1 MDSYWPLIIL
11 LSLVASAFSSGLEIA
26 FITANKL
33 KIELDK
39 KQGVFAAGI
48 IGHFI
53 NKPKLFIATM
63 LIGNN
68 AAIVVYGLYMGEVI
82 EHNISNYFPAFSLVI
97 GDFGVVL
104 TQTILSTIIVL
115 VFAEFIPK
123 AIFSINPNRWLNM
136 MAIPLAVWYGV
147 LFGFAWVITGISDL
161 FIRLVVRKEIK
172 DEDVEFGR
180 IDLDHYLSQATGNID
195 QSKAIDH
202 EIQIFQNALDFS
214 SLKARDCLVPR
225 NEIVAIDITDTVE
238 NLSKRFIQ
246 TRLSKILVYRDNIDH
261 IIGYV
266 HSYELFKKP
275 VHIQHILR
283 PISIIPEPMQAY
295 EILEL
300 FIKQKKQ
307 VAVVVDEF
315 GGTAGM
321 LTMEDIV
328 EEIFGEIEDEHDKEE
343 NTEIKH
349 ADGSFDFSGRVEI
362 DYLNDKYQLELPEN
376 QEAYDTLGGLILYL
390 RGDIP
395 EEMETISHGVYTFTP
410 LKVSETRI
418 ELVKITIQSWSQL
431 PRLQVYLLIY
441 S

>member
-1 MDSYWPLIIL
+1 M
-11 LSLVASAFSSGLEIA
+11 EIA

-39 KQGVFAAGI
+39 KQGVFASHI

-68 AAIVVYGLYMGEVI
+68 AALVVYGIFMGEVI
-82 EHNISNYFPAFSLVI
+82 EHSILSSFPAFAHSI
-97 GDFGVVL
+97 GEFGVVL

-136 MAIPLAVWYGV
+136 MAIPLAAWYGV
-147 LFGFAWVITGISDL
+147 LYAFAWIVTGISDM

-172 DEDVEFGR
+172 DEEVEFGR
-180 IDLDHYLSQATGNID
+180 IDLDHYLEQATGNID

-214 SLKARDCLVPR
+214 NLKARDCLVPR
-225 NEIVAIDITDTVE
+225 NEIVAIEITDSIE
-238 NLSKRFIQ
+238 NLKKRFIE
-246 TRLSKILVYRDNIDH
+246 TRLSKILVFRDSIDH

-275 VHIQHILR
+275 GHIQHILR

-295 EILEL
+295 EILEM

-321 LTMEDIV
+321 ITMEDIV

-343 NTEIKH
+343 TTEIQH
-349 ADGSFDFSGRVEI
+349 ADGTFDFSARLEI
-362 DYLNDKYQLELPEN
+362 DYLNNKYNLGLPEN
-376 QEAYDTLGGLILYL
+376 QEAYDTLGGLLLFL

-395 EEMETISHGVYTFTP
+395 EENETITYGSCTFTP
-410 LKVSETRI
+410 LKVSETKI
-418 ELVKITIQSWSQL
+418 ELVKIEVQSS
-431 PRLQVYLLIY
+431 
-441 S
+441 

>member
-1 MDSYWPLIIL
+1 M
-11 LSLVASAFSSGLEIA
+11 EIA

-39 KQGVFAAGI
+39 KQGVFASNI

-68 AAIVVYGLYMGEVI
+68 AALVVYGIYMGEVI
-82 EHNISNYFPAFSLVI
+82 EHAVLNSFPLFANSI
-97 GDFGVVL
+97 GEFGVVL

-136 MAIPLAVWYGV
+136 MAIPLAIWYAV
-147 LFGFAWVITGISDL
+147 LYLFAWIVTGISDM

-172 DEDVEFGR
+172 DEVVEFGR
-180 IDLDHYLSQATGNID
+180 IDLDHYLEQATGNID

-214 SLKARDCLVPR
+214 NLKARDCLVPR
-225 NEIVAIDITDTVE
+225 NEIVAIEITDSID
-238 NLSKRFIQ
+238 NLRKRFIE
-246 TRLSKILVYRDNIDH
+246 TRLSKILVFRDSIDH

-275 VHIQHILR
+275 GHIQHILR

-295 EILEL
+295 EILEM

-321 LTMEDIV
+321 ITMEDIV

-343 NTEIKH
+343 TTEIQH
-349 ADGSFDFSGRVEI
+349 ADGTFDFSARLEI
-362 DYLNDKYQLELPEN
+362 DYLNNKYNLELPEN
-376 QEAYDTLGGLILYL
+376 QEAYDTLGGLLLFL

-395 EEMETISHGVYTFTP
+395 EENETITQGSYTFTP

-418 ELVKITIQSWSQL
+418 ELVKVTIQPS
-431 PRLQVYLLIY
+431 
-441 S
+441 

>member
-1 MDSYWPLIIL
+1 MDSYWPLIIF
-11 LSLVASAFSSGLEIA
+11 LSLIASAFSSGMEIA

-39 KQGVFAAGI
+39 KQGVFASNI

-68 AAIVVYGLYMGEVI
+68 AALVVYGIYMGEVI
-82 EHNISNYFPAFSLVI
+82 EHAVLNSFPLFANSI
-97 GDFGVVL
+97 GEFGVVL

-136 MAIPLAVWYGV
+136 MAIPLAIWYAV
-147 LFGFAWVITGISDL
+147 LYLFAWIVTGISDM

-172 DEDVEFGR
+172 DEVVEFGR
-180 IDLDHYLSQATGNID
+180 IDLDHYLEQATGNID

-214 SLKARDCLVPR
+214 NLKARDCLVPR
-225 NEIVAIDITDTVE
+225 NEIVAIEITDSID
-238 NLSKRFIQ
+238 NLRKRFIE
-246 TRLSKILVYRDNIDH
+246 TRLSKILVFRDSIDH

-275 VHIQHILR
+275 GHIQHILR

-295 EILEL
+295 EILEM

-321 LTMEDIV
+321 ITMEDIV

-343 NTEIKH
+343 TTEIQH
-349 ADGSFDFSGRVEI
+349 ADGTFDFSARLEI
-362 DYLNDKYQLELPEN
+362 DYLNNKYNLELPEN
-376 QEAYDTLGGLILYL
+376 QEAYDTLGGLLLFL

-395 EEMETISHGVYTFTP
+395 EENETITQGSYTFTP

-418 ELVKITIQSWSQL
+418 ELVKVTIQPS
-431 PRLQVYLLIY
+431 
-441 S
+441 

>member
-1 MDSYWPLIIL
+1 MDSYWPLIIII

-39 KQGVFAAGI
+39 KQGVFASNI

-68 AAIVVYGLYMGEVI
+68 AALVVYGLYMGDLI
-82 EHNISNYFPAFSLVI
+82 ENNIALSFPAFSTTV
-97 GDFGVVL
+97 GEFGVVL
-104 TQTILSTIIVL
+104 SQTILSTIIVL

-147 LFGFAWVITGISDL
+147 LYAFAWVVTGISDL
-161 FIRLVVRKEIK
+161 FIRIVVRKEIK
-172 DEDVEFGR
+172 DEEVEFGR
-180 IDLDHYLSQATGNID
+180 IDLDHYLEQATGNID

-214 SLKARDCLVPR
+214 NLKARDCLVPR
-225 NEIVAIDITDTVE
+225 NEIVAIEITDTID
-238 NLSKRFIQ
+238 NLKKRFID
-246 TRLSKILVYRDNIDH
+246 TRLSKILVFRENIDH

-321 LTMEDIV
+321 ITMEDIV

-343 NTEIKH
+343 NVEIQH
-349 ADGSFDFSGRVEI
+349 ADGSFDFSARLEI
-362 DYLNDKYQLELPEN
+362 DYLNNKYQLDLPEN
-376 QEAYDTLGGLILYL
+376 QEAYDTLSGLILFL

-395 EEMETISHGVYTFTP
+395 EEMESISHGNYKFTP
-410 LKVSETRI
+410 IKVSETRI
-418 ELVKITIQSWSQL
+418 ELVKISRHS
-431 PRLQVYLLIY
+431 
-441 S
+441 

>member
-1 MDSYWPLIIL
+1 M
-11 LSLVASAFSSGLEIA
+11 EIA

-39 KQGVFAAGI
+39 KQGVFASNI

-68 AAIVVYGLYMGEVI
+68 AALVVYGIFMGEVI
-82 EHNISNYFPAFSLVI
+82 EHRILSSFPLFAQSI
-97 GDFGVVL
+97 GEFGVVI

-136 MAIPLAVWYGV
+136 MAVPLAAWYSV
-147 LFGFAWVITGISDL
+147 LYAFAWVVTGISDM

-172 DEDVEFGR
+172 DEEVEFGQ
-180 IDLDHYLSQATGNID
+180 IDLDHYLEQATGNID

-214 SLKARDCLVPR
+214 NLKARDCLVPR
-225 NEIVAIDITDTVE
+225 NEIVAIEITDSIE
-238 NLSKRFIQ
+238 NLKKRFIE
-246 TRLSKILVYRDNIDH
+246 TRLSKILVFRDSIDH

-275 VHIQHILR
+275 GHIQHILR

-295 EILEL
+295 EILEM

-321 LTMEDIV
+321 ITMEDIV

-343 NTEIKH
+343 TTEIQH
-349 ADGSFDFSGRVEI
+349 ADGSYDFSARLEI
-362 DYLNDKYQLELPEN
+362 DYLNNKYNLELPEN
-376 QEAYDTLGGLILYL
+376 QEAYDTLGGLLLFL

-395 EEMETISHGVYTFTP
+395 EENETITQGSYTFTP

-418 ELVKITIQSWSQL
+418 ELVKIELQST
-431 PRLQVYLLIY
+431 
-441 S
+441 

>member
-1 MDSYWPLIIL
+1 MDSYWPLIIF
-11 LSLVASAFSSGLEIA
+11 LSLLASAFSSGMEIA
-26 FITANKL
+26 YITANKL

-39 KQGVFAAGI
+39 KQGVFASGI
-48 IGHFI
+48 ISHFI

-68 AAIVVYGLYMGEVI
+68 AALVVYGLYMGEVI
-82 EHNISNYFPAFSLVI
+82 EVSIAEQFPQFSIAV
-97 GDFGVVL
+97 GEFGVVL
-104 TQTILSTIIVL
+104 TQTILSTVIVL

-136 MAIPLAVWYGV
+136 MAVPLAIWYGV
-147 LFGFAWVITGISDL
+147 LYAFAWIVTGISDM

-172 DEDVEFGR
+172 DEEVEFGR
-180 IDLDHYLSQATGNID
+180 IDLDHYLEQATGNID

-214 SLKARDCLVPR
+214 SLKARDCLIPR
-225 NEIVAIDITDTVE
+225 NEIVAIEITDSVDA
-238 NLSKRFIQ
+238 LKKRFIE
-246 TRLSKILVYRDNIDH
+246 TRLSKILVYRETIDH

-275 VHIQHILR
+275 AHIQHILR

-321 LTMEDIV
+321 ITMEDIV

-343 NTEIKH
+343 TTEIQH
-349 ADGSFDFSGRVEI
+349 ADGSFDFSARLEI
-362 DYLNDKYQLELPEN
+362 DYLNNKYNLALPEN
-376 QEAYDTLGGLILYL
+376 QEAYDTLGGLILFL

-395 EEMETISHGVYTFTP
+395 EEMEAMSHGSYTFTP
-410 LKVSETRI
+410 LKVSDTRI
-418 ELVKITIQSWSQL
+418 ELVKITVQN
-431 PRLQVYLLIY
+431 
-441 S
+441 

>member
-1 MDSYWPLIIL
+1 MDSYWPLIIF
-11 LSLVASAFSSGLEIA
+11 LSLIASAFSSGMEIA

-39 KQGVFAAGI
+39 KQGVFASHI

-68 AAIVVYGLYMGEVI
+68 AALVVYGIFMGEVI
-82 EHNISNYFPAFSLVI
+82 EHSILSSFPAFAHSI
-97 GDFGVVL
+97 GEFGVVL

-136 MAIPLAVWYGV
+136 MAIPLAAWYGV
-147 LFGFAWVITGISDL
+147 LYAFAWIVTGISDM

-172 DEDVEFGR
+172 DEEVEFGR
-180 IDLDHYLSQATGNID
+180 IDLDHYLEQATGNID

-214 SLKARDCLVPR
+214 NLKARDCLVPR
-225 NEIVAIDITDTVE
+225 NEIVAIEITDSIE
-238 NLSKRFIQ
+238 NLKKRFIE
-246 TRLSKILVYRDNIDH
+246 TRLSKILVFRDSIDH

-275 VHIQHILR
+275 GHIQHILR

-295 EILEL
+295 EILEM

-321 LTMEDIV
+321 ITMEDIV

-343 NTEIKH
+343 TTEIQH
-349 ADGSFDFSGRVEI
+349 ADGTFDFSARLEI
-362 DYLNDKYQLELPEN
+362 DYLNNKYNLGLPEN
-376 QEAYDTLGGLILYL
+376 QEAYDTLGGLLLFL

-395 EEMETISHGVYTFTP
+395 EENETITYGSCTFTP
-410 LKVSETRI
+410 LKVSETKI
-418 ELVKITIQSWSQL
+418 ELVKIEVQSS
-431 PRLQVYLLIY
+431 
-441 S
+441 

>member
-1 MDSYWPLIIL
+1 MDSYWPLIIF
-11 LSLVASAFSSGLEIA
+11 LSLLASAFSSGMEIA

-39 KQGVFAAGI
+39 KQGVFASNI
-48 IGHFI
+48 IGHFV

-68 AAIVVYGLYMGEVI
+68 AALVVYGLYMGEVI
-82 EHNISNYFPAFSLVI
+82 EHSIMNQFPIVAESI

-136 MAIPLAVWYGV
+136 MAVPMAIWYGV
-147 LFGFAWVITGISDL
+147 LYIFAWVITGLSDM
-161 FIRLVVRKEIK
+161 FIRIFVRKEVK
-172 DEDVEFGR
+172 DEEVEFGR
-180 IDLDHYLSQATGNID
+180 IDLDHYLEEATGNID

-214 SLKARDCLVPR
+214 NLKARDCLIPR
-225 NEIVAIDITDTVE
+225 NEIVAVEITDTIDE
-238 NLSKRFIQ
+238 LSKMFIE
-246 TRLSKILVYRDNIDH
+246 TRLSKILVYRENIDH

-266 HSYELFKKP
+266 HSYELFKRP
-275 VHIQHILR
+275 QHIQHILR
-283 PISIIPEPMQAY
+283 PISIIPEPMPAY

-300 FIKQKKQ
+300 FIKQKKH

-321 LTMEDIV
+321 ITMEDIV

-343 NTEIKH
+343 STEIVH
-349 ADGSFDFSGRVEI
+349 NDGTYDFSARLEI
-362 DYLNDKYQLELPEN
+362 DYLNNKYPLELPEN
-376 QEAYDTLGGLILYL
+376 QEAYDTLGGLILFL

-395 EEMETISHGVYTFTP
+395 EEMETIVHGQHTFTT
-410 LKVSETRI
+410 LKVSETKV
-418 ELVKITIQSWSQL
+418 ELVKIGRN
-431 PRLQVYLLIY
+431 P
-441 S
+441 

>member
-1 MDSYWPLIIL
+1 MDSYWPLIIF
-11 LSLVASAFSSGLEIA
+11 LSLLASAFSSGMEIA

-39 KQGVFAAGI
+39 KQGVFASNI

-68 AAIVVYGLYMGEVI
+68 AAMVVYGIYMGEVI
-82 EHNISNYFPAFSLVI
+82 EHSVSNSFPEFANSI
-97 GDFGVVL
+97 GEFGVVL

-136 MAIPLAVWYGV
+136 MAIPLAVWYVV
-147 LFGFAWVITGISDL
+147 LYVFAWIVTGISDM

-172 DEDVEFGR
+172 DEVVEVGR
-180 IDLDHYLSQATGNID
+180 IDLDHYLEQATGNID

-214 SLKARDCLVPR
+214 NLKARDCLVPR
-225 NEIVAIDITDTVE
+225 NEIVAIEITDSID
-238 NLSKRFIQ
+238 NLRKRFIE
-246 TRLSKILVYRDNIDH
+246 TRLSKILVFRDNIDH
-261 IIGYV
+261 IIGYA

-275 VHIQHILR
+275 GHIQHILR

-295 EILEL
+295 EILEM

-321 LTMEDIV
+321 ITMEDIV

-343 NTEIKH
+343 TTEIQH
-349 ADGSFDFSGRVEI
+349 ADGTFDFSARLEI
-362 DYLNDKYQLELPEN
+362 DYLNNKYNLELPEN
-376 QEAYDTLGGLILYL
+376 QEAYDTLGGLLLFL

-395 EEMETISHGVYTFTP
+395 EENETISQGVYKFTP

-418 ELVKITIQSWSQL
+418 ELVKITIQAS
-431 PRLQVYLLIY
+431 
-441 S
+441 

>member
-1 MDSYWPLIIL
+1 M
-11 LSLVASAFSSGLEIA
+11 EIA

-39 KQGVFAAGI
+39 KQGVFASHI

-68 AAIVVYGLYMGEVI
+68 AALVVYGIFMGEVI
-82 EHNISNYFPAFSLVI
+82 EHSILSSFPAFAHSI
-97 GDFGVVL
+97 GEFGVVL

-147 LFGFAWVITGISDL
+147 LYAFAWIVTGISDM

-172 DEDVEFGR
+172 DEEVEFGR
-180 IDLDHYLSQATGNID
+180 IDLDHYLEQATGNID

-214 SLKARDCLVPR
+214 NLKARDCLVPR
-225 NEIVAIDITDTVE
+225 NEIVAIDITDSIGNVK
-238 NLSKRFIQ
+238 KRFIE
-246 TRLSKILVYRDNIDH
+246 TRLSKILVYRDSIDH

-275 VHIQHILR
+275 GHIQHILR

-295 EILEL
+295 EILEM

-321 LTMEDIV
+321 ITMEDIV

-343 NTEIKH
+343 TTEIQH
-349 ADGSFDFSGRVEI
+349 ADGSFDFSARLDI
-362 DYLNDKYQLELPEN
+362 DYINNKYNLELPEN
-376 QEAYDTLGGLILYL
+376 QEAYDTLGGLLLFL

-395 EEMETISHGVYTFTP
+395 EENETITCGSYTFTP

-418 ELVKITIQSWSQL
+418 ELVKIDVQSS
-431 PRLQVYLLIY
+431 
-441 S
+441 

>member
-1 MDSYWPLIIL
+1 MDSYWPLIIF
-11 LSLVASAFSSGLEIA
+11 LSLIASAFSSGMEIA

-39 KQGVFAAGI
+39 KQGVFASHI

-68 AAIVVYGLYMGEVI
+68 AALVVYGIFMGEVI
-82 EHNISNYFPAFSLVI
+82 EHSILSSFPAFAHSI
-97 GDFGVVL
+97 GEFGVVL

-136 MAIPLAVWYGV
+136 MAIPLAIWYGV
-147 LFGFAWVITGISDL
+147 LYAFAWIVTGISDM

-172 DEDVEFGR
+172 DEEVEFGR
-180 IDLDHYLSQATGNID
+180 IDLDHYLEQATGNID

-214 SLKARDCLVPR
+214 NLKARDCLVPR
-225 NEIVAIDITDTVE
+225 NEIVAIEITDSIE
-238 NLSKRFIQ
+238 NVKKRFIE
-246 TRLSKILVYRDNIDH
+246 TRLSKILVFRDSIDH

-275 VHIQHILR
+275 GHIQHILR

-295 EILEL
+295 EILEM

-321 LTMEDIV
+321 ITMEDIV

-343 NTEIKH
+343 TTEIHH
-349 ADGSFDFSGRVEI
+349 ADGSFDFSARLEI
-362 DYLNDKYQLELPEN
+362 DYINNKYNLELPEN
-376 QEAYDTLGGLILYL
+376 QEAYDTLGGLLLFL

-395 EEMETISHGVYTFTP
+395 EENETITHSSYTFTP

-418 ELVKITIQSWSQL
+418 ELVKIEVQSS
-431 PRLQVYLLIY
+431 
-441 S
+441 

>member
-82 EHNISNYFPAFSLVI
+82 EHSISNYFPAFSLVI

-147 LFGFAWVITGISDL
+147 LYGFAWVITGISDL

-172 DEDVEFGR
+172 DEEVEFGR
-180 IDLDHYLSQATGNID
+180 IDLDHYLAQATGNID

-238 NLSKRFIQ
+238 NLRKRFIQ
-246 TRLSKILVYRDNIDH
+246 TRLSKILVFRDNIDH

-275 VHIQHILR
+275 VHIQHVLR

-321 LTMEDIV
+321 ITMEDIV

-343 NTEIKH
+343 NTEIRH
-349 ADGSFDFSGRVEI
+349 ADGSFDFSGRAEI
-362 DYLNDKYQLELPEN
+362 DYLNNKYQLELPEN

-418 ELVKITIQSWSQL
+418 ELVKITIQS
-431 PRLQVYLLIY
+431 
-441 S
+441 

>member
-1 MDSYWPLIIL
+1 MDSYWPLIIF
-11 LSLVASAFSSGLEIA
+11 LSLIASAFSSGMEIA

-39 KQGVFAAGI
+39 KQGVFASNI

-68 AAIVVYGLYMGEVI
+68 AALVVYGIFMGEVI
-82 EHNISNYFPAFSLVI
+82 EHSILSSFPAFAHSI
-97 GDFGVVL
+97 GEFGVVL

-147 LFGFAWVITGISDL
+147 LYAFAWIVTGISDM

-172 DEDVEFGR
+172 DEEVEFGR
-180 IDLDHYLSQATGNID
+180 IDLDHYLEQATGNID

-214 SLKARDCLVPR
+214 NLKARDCLVPR
-225 NEIVAIDITDTVE
+225 NEIVAIDITDSIE
-238 NLSKRFIQ
+238 NVKKRFIE
-246 TRLSKILVYRDNIDH
+246 TRLSKILVFRDSIDH

-275 VHIQHILR
+275 GHIQHILR

-295 EILEL
+295 EILEM

-321 LTMEDIV
+321 ITMEDIV

-343 NTEIKH
+343 TTEIQH
-349 ADGSFDFSGRVEI
+349 ADGSFDFSARLDI
-362 DYLNDKYQLELPEN
+362 DYINNKYNLQLPEN
-376 QEAYDTLGGLILYL
+376 QEAYDTLGGLLLFL

-395 EEMETISHGVYTFTP
+395 EENETITYGSYTFTP

-418 ELVKITIQSWSQL
+418 ELVKIDVQSS
-431 PRLQVYLLIY
+431 
-441 S
+441 

>member
-1 MDSYWPLIIL
+1 MDSYWPLIIF
-11 LSLVASAFSSGLEIA
+11 LSLIASAFSSGMEIA

-39 KQGVFAAGI
+39 KQGVFASNI

-68 AAIVVYGLYMGEVI
+68 AALVVYGIFMGEVI
-82 EHNISNYFPAFSLVI
+82 EHSILSSFPSFAHSI
-97 GDFGVVL
+97 GEFGVVL

-147 LFGFAWVITGISDL
+147 LYAFAWIVTGISDM

-172 DEDVEFGR
+172 DEEVEFGR
-180 IDLDHYLSQATGNID
+180 IDLDHYLEQATGNID

-214 SLKARDCLVPR
+214 NLKARDCLVPR
-225 NEIVAIDITDTVE
+225 NEIVAIDITDSIE
-238 NLSKRFIQ
+238 NVKKRFIE
-246 TRLSKILVYRDNIDH
+246 TRLSKILVFRDSIDH

-275 VHIQHILR
+275 GHIQHILR

-295 EILEL
+295 EILEM

-321 LTMEDIV
+321 ITMEDIV

-343 NTEIKH
+343 TTEIQH
-349 ADGSFDFSGRVEI
+349 ADGSFDFSARLDI
-362 DYLNDKYQLELPEN
+362 DYINNKYNLELPEN
-376 QEAYDTLGGLILYL
+376 QEAYDTLGGLLLFL

-395 EEMETISHGVYTFTP
+395 EENETITYGSYTFTP

-418 ELVKITIQSWSQL
+418 ELVKIDVQSS
-431 PRLQVYLLIY
+431 
-441 S
+441 